1 MDVIFYII
9 DMIFPVLTGILFL
22 SYIVFYR
29 MWKEKSCFWIAM
41 FFLLHTVTRLA
52 DNIYNFL
59 PGTAADY
66 EVFSNIW
73 WLITRVLLSLIY
85 YKIIVSRSG
94 IEVPGREAAMLV
106 AFSVII
112 FIMAFLP
119 ETKSVYFTFF
129 CYVLI
134 WGIIRLF
141 PQRRTNKTTAGLLIV
156 ITLLFVIQFADL
168 ILSVIFGV
176 NISRLCMMLF
186 ELTYLAAAV
195 LNLVILMKSRIGA
208 SKERPA
214 ETDPVD
220 ILSAE
225 YNLTSRESEIINLLL
240 SGYTAKEIADKL
252 FISEGTAKVHIHN
265 IYQKLGIN
273 RRAQINLK
281 IEELLK
287 RR

>member
-176 NISRLCMMLF
+176 NISRFCMMLF